1 MATQMNPAT
10 LSGLSGVA
18 RRLVV
23 EGSLTDGD
31 ARKAVESS
39 IKQKYPELQLI
50 ATTPLKE
57 TKPDLVDDHFYER
70 AAHFFEDT
78 QHYDK
83 TDRNGPKIF
92 VGEWATREG
101 TPTPNFGAA
110 LGDAAWMTGME
121 RNSDVVVM
129 AAYAPLLV
137 NVNPGGLQWETDLIG
152 YDAMKSYG
160 SPSYYAQVMFNQYL
174 GTEILKGD
182 LSGASARCFY
192 SATVNPDTGTLYLK
206 LVNASS
212 SPQPLTLALQG
223 AEHLQK
229 TGKVVRLSASST
241 QETNTISDPER
252 IKPVEGELKN
262 VSGNFAYTL
271 APYSIDILEL
281 KLR

>member
-1 MATQMNPAT
+1 M
-10 LSGLSGVA
+10 
-18 RRLVV
+18 
-23 EGSLTDGD
+23 
-31 ARKAVESS
+31 
-39 IKQKYPELQLI
+39 
-50 ATTPLKE
+50 
-57 TKPDLVDDHFYER
+57 DDHYYKR
-70 AAHFFEDT
+70 ASHFFDDDVH
-78 QHYDK
+78 HYDS

-121 RNSDVVVM
+121 RNSDLIVVM